1 MSLLS
6 IQGLE
11 AKHGLLTAVQGISLE
26 IEQGETLALV
36 GANGAGKTTLLRT
49 LAGVHPVAAGRIV
62 FDGADVSAM
71 PAHRRAAAGLALVP
85 EGRKL
90 FPMMTVEE
98 NLLVALSA
106 KRYGSW
112 NLGTLLDAFP
122 QLKPKL
128 KAAAGTLSGG
138 QQQAVA
144 IGRALMTNPR
154 VLLLDEVS
162 LGLSPLAVQG
172 VYDSLRTLMRRGT
185 EHGTTVVLVEQD
197 LKRTFEVADRIVCM
211 LEGKVVASGRA
222 EEMTREQ
229 VMAYYFGHRPATTS
243 TTVQPASATFT
254 TSTT

>member
-1 MSLLS
+1 MSLLK
-6 IQGLE
+6 IEGLE
-11 AKHGLLTAVQGISLE
+11 ARHGLLTAVQSISLE

-36 GANGAGKTTLLRT
+36 GANGAGKTTFLRT
-49 LAGVHPVAAGRIV
+49 LAGVHPVASGRIV
-62 FDGADVSAM
+62 FDGVDVSAL
-71 PAHRRAAAGLALVP
+71 PAYRRVAAGLALVP

-90 FPMMTVEE
+90 FPAMTVQE

-106 KRYGSW
+106 KREGNW
-112 NLGTLLDAFP
+112 NLSTVLDAFP

-172 VYDSLRTLMRRGT
+172 VYDSLRTLMGKGT
-185 EHGTTVVLVEQD
+185 AHGTTVVLVEQD
-197 LKRTFEVADRIVCM
+197 LQRTFQVADRIVCM
-211 LEGKVVASGRA
+211 LEGRIVASGRA
-222 EEMTREQ
+222 DEMTREQ
-229 VMAYYFGHRPATTS
+229 VMEHYFGHRTS
-243 TTVQPASATFT
+243 TSSANSNDHSPQAART
-254 TSTT
+254 

>member
-1 MSLLS
+1 MSLLK
-6 IQGLE
+6 IEGLE
-11 AKHGLLTAVQGISLE
+11 ARHGLLTAVQGISLE

-62 FDGADVSAM
+62 FDGLDVSAM

-90 FPMMTVEE
+90 FPAMTVQE

-106 KRYGSW
+106 RRDGHW
-112 NLGTLLDAFP
+112 NLGTVLDAFP

-172 VYDSLRTLMRRGT
+172 VYDSLRTLMGKDT
-185 EHGTTVVLVEQD
+185 DKSAAHSTTVVLVEQD
-197 LKRTFEVADRIVCM
+197 LQRTFQVADRIVCM
-211 LEGKVVASGRA
+211 LEGRVVASGRA
-222 EEMTREQ
+222 DEMTREQ
-229 VMAYYFGHRPATTS
+229 VMAHYFGHRTPA
-243 TTVQPASATFT
+243 ASAGSPTAAAA
-254 TSTT
+254 